1 MEKQKNV
8 FEIFSQLNNLKTL
21 TLWSLSMNKPS
32 LLANKHG
39 CPIIF
44 YLTVIAKTNKAEAT
58 SL

>member
-8 FEIFSQLNNLKTL
+8 FEIFSHLNNLKTL

-39 CPIIF
+39 CQIIF
-44 YLTVIAKTNKAEAT
+44 YLTLIAKTNKAEAT